1 MAQNPFKE
9 RVIVLVVDDDPVVRH
24 SFKTFLK
31 ETECKVY
38 VGANGEEAVEMAA
51 SYSPGII
58 FLDLV
63 MPKMDGFETL
73 ATLRKAP
80 ETRNT
85 PVIIVTSKTDA
96 ETLVKALKL
105 GANDFI
111 AKPFTRG
118 ELVQK
123 MVNTLQLKPLLSH
136 ENASLSNLISH
147 TKETSEKE
155 TREDFI
161 RNFENTYLNLVK
173 QIANRDEDILKDE
186 LSQLLFSVNQ
196 YRFRGVKEKVLQ
208 LRLAVSTS
216 DWDKAIDILEY
227 IYNLFRDL
235 QRTLPPVSKS

>member
-1 MAQNPFKE
+1 MKTG
-9 RVIVLVVDDDPVVRH
+9 VVDDSGFMRLV
-24 SFKTFLK
+24 LK
-31 ETECKVY
+31 KIISENTDLEFIWDASD
-38 VGANGEEAVEMAA
+38 GLEALEKNNSNPAD
-51 SYSPGII
+51 II
-58 FLDLV
+58 ITDME

-155 TREDFI
+155 IET
-161 RNFENTYLNLVK
+161 
-173 QIANRDEDILKDE
+173 LKP
-186 LSQLLFSVNQ
+186 SIS
-196 YRFRGVKEKVLQ
+196 
-208 LRLAVSTS
+208 
-216 DWDKAIDILEY
+216 
-227 IYNLFRDL
+227 
-235 QRTLPPVSKS
+235 